1 MQPTIR
7 TKVVFLRFAP
17 ASAIATLWHNH
28 CNTWV
33 AQFIKAMTTWPHP
46 YFLFRCFLNKYIS
59 KNLKIYFLFKLY
71 PKTSCKVLLNKNFYK
86 IIYDIVITS
95 KGYARYA
102 LSRHISRHGLT
113 TAMQHLVETGK
124 VFRGS
129 SN

>member
-17 ASAIATLWHNH
+17 VYTFATLWHNH

-46 YFLFRCFLNKYIS
+46 YFLSRCFLNKY
-59 KNLKIYFLFKLY
+59 NLKISKLYFNFKFY
-71 PKTSCKVLLNKNFYK
+71 PKTSCKVLIIKNFN
-86 IIYDIVITS
+86 INNYDLVITG